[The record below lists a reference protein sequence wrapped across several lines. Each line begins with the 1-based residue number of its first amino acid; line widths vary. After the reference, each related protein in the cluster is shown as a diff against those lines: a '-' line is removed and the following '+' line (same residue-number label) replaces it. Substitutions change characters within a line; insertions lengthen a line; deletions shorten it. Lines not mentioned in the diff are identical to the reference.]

1 MYAHY
6 HIYLSRTHS
15 VPEFADKIKKKI
27 KQDQSELPMPGF
39 VFDFEEPD
47 IEEEAVEQDLDLD
60 LGVEHGRPSPGHPNG
75 DYYPN
80 KNESR

>member
-1 MYAHY
+1 
-6 HIYLSRTHS
+6 
-15 VPEFADKIKKKI
+15 
-27 KQDQSELPMPGF
+27 MPGF

-60 LGVEHGRPSPGHPNG
+60 LGVKHGRPSPGHPNG